1 MEMKGKDM
9 LHPETVRTKVKA
21 KGTRFATVTF
31 LKKDGTERRIN
42 GLFRPASHIK
52 GTGRQTPDHLV
63 AIWSPRDGW
72 RSFDI
77 GRVLDVR

>member
-1 MEMKGKDM
+1 M
-9 LHPETVRTKVKA
+9 LNPETVRTKVKA
-21 KGTRFATVTF
+21 KGTKFATVTF

-63 AIWSPRDGW
+63 TIWSPRDGW